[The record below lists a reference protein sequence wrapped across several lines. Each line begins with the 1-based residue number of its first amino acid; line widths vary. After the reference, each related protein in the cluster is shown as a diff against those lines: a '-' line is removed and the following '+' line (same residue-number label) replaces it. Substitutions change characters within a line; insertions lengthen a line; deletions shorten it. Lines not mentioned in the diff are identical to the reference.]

1 MTNNSIAILLPVYN
15 GGNYLKESV
24 QSVLAQAY
32 TQFELIIVDDCSSD
46 GSREWLR
53 TLKDERI
60 KYFENPVNQGLF
72 KNLNQM
78 VSKTNATLIKLWA
91 QDDIMYPNC
100 IAETVA
106 FHNRNPSIGFSYT
119 GRDIIDENGTIKPN
133 DKIDSTPEIIS
144 TELHA
149 RIAYYTGSIAGNI
162 ANTCIS
168 KAALDKVGPFNESM
182 KISADFDMWVRLAE
196 FFDTGFISKK
206 LIQLRDHSGQLSRN
220 EKYYINHVRE
230 DLQVYKYLDGYVSNE
245 SKKSGKKLL
254 RKTKLSFYTTLMVKT
269 FFKGNFSNAKQ
280 FWGALNSYDNPILIF
295 IEFIKVKLFK
305 IQIATPLKKS
315 ND

>member
-119 GRDIIDENGTIKPN
+119 GRDIIDENGTIKSN

-196 FFDTGFISKK
+196 FYDTGFINKK

-230 DLQVYKYLDGYVSNE
+230 DLQVYKYLDGYVSNSIRVE
-245 SKKSGKKLL
+245 GKKIM
-254 RKTKLSFYTTLMVKT
+254 RVQKLNFYYTLMLKSFISGNFKT
-269 FFKGNFSNAKQ
+269 GFTYLKLLSGYDNISALSINFFKSKMTNTKKPAFL
-280 FWGALNSYDNPILIF
+280 LNYEN
-295 IEFIKVKLFK
+295 
-305 IQIATPLKKS
+305 
-315 ND
+315 